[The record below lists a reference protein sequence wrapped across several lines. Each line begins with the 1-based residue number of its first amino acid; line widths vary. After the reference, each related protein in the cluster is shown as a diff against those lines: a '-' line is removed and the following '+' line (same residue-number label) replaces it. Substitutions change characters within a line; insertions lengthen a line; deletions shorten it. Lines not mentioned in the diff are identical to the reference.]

1 VRALKVFLALSPFVL
16 AFLRDRRRFIVFG
29 RPARRSEKHHRRRAE
44 RLTATLAGLGP
55 AFIKLAQ
62 VFGSR
67 ADILPEPYLSSISTL
82 ADQVPP
88 LAPGVAERVIEAEVG
103 RSAGEIFDRFD
114 SEPLAAASLG
124 QVHRAS
130 YGGREVVVKILRPGV
145 EAIVRQDLDVSFK
158 ILFVLNILFPN
169 HHVRAIT
176 AIVQEFQ
183 RRITDEMDFREEARY
198 AAILRKNF
206 AAERRVVVPEVVAPL
221 TRQRVLV
228 LEFIEGTRIDR
239 LQERLAARE
248 LELTTLIGT
257 IVELYLQMMLIDGVF
272 HADPHPGN
280 LLVDREGRV
289 VLLDFGMVLPVERET
304 RLRIIRTILSAARQD
319 VDGLINGFYE
329 LGILDPDVDRGTVR
343 DAAQQLMALSFR
355 DDYSPRQL
363 QRLVEEVLK
372 TFYDW
377 PLMLPSQLVYFGR
390 AAVLVEGIG
399 LRYDPNFNGMTVIR
413 PAVERYRGRMLS
425 GLLEGDGKSAFTDW
439 THEAATTVRTLRDLL
454 KRVEREE
461 LRVRWHPRDTLELQ
475 RFLAQQVR
483 RGLLAVFAFTI
494 ALITSIL
501 YLAVRRLE
509 ILLVGLLLSF
519 GMFIVILVLPSHLFQ
534 NPLRFRARWPRG
546 LPPRD

>member
-1 VRALKVFLALSPFVL
+1 MRALTVFLRLAPFVV
-16 AFLRDRRRFIVFG
+16 AFLRDRRRFILFG
-29 RPARRSEKHHRRRAE
+29 RPARRSEQHHRRRAE
-44 RLTATLAGLGP
+44 RLTRTLAGLGP

-67 ADILPEPYLSSISTL
+67 ADILPEPYLSAISTL

-88 LAPGVAERVIEAEVG
+88 LAPGVAERVIESE
-103 RSAGEIFDRFD
+103 SGEPVSRLFTRFD
-114 SEPLAAASLG
+114 PAPLAAASLG
-124 QVHRAS
+124 QVHRARL
-130 YGGREVVVKILRPGV
+130 GEREVVVKILRPGV
-145 EAIVRQDLDVSFK
+145 EALVRQDLEVSFK
-158 ILFVLNILFPN
+158 ILFLLNILFPN

-198 AAILRKNF
+198 AEILRRNF
-206 AAERRVVVPEVVAPL
+206 AGEPRVVIPEVVAPL
-221 TRQRVLV
+221 VHRRMLV
-228 LEFIEGTRIDR
+228 LEYIEGTRVDR
-239 LQERLAARE
+239 LHDRLASG
-248 LELTTLIGT
+248 ELTLPALVGT

-280 LLVDREGRV
+280 LLVDRAGRV

-319 VDGLINGFYE
+319 VDGVINGFYE

-343 DAAQQLMALSFR
+343 DAAKQLMALSFR

-363 QRLVEEVLK
+363 QRLVDEVLR

-413 PAVERYRGRMLS
+413 PAIEGYRSRLMT
-425 GLLEGDGKSAFTDW
+425 GLLDGDTRHAITDW
-439 THEAATTVRTLRDLL
+439 GQEALTTLRTLRDLL
-454 KRVEREE
+454 RRVEREE

-494 ALITSIL
+494 ALITSIVF
-501 YLAVRRLE
+501 LAVRRLE
-509 ILLVGLLLSF
+509 ILIVGLLLSF
-519 GMFIVILVLPSHLFQ
+519 GMFLVIFVLPSHLFQ
-534 NPLRFRARWPRG
+534 NPLRFRPRWPGR
-546 LPPRD
+546 